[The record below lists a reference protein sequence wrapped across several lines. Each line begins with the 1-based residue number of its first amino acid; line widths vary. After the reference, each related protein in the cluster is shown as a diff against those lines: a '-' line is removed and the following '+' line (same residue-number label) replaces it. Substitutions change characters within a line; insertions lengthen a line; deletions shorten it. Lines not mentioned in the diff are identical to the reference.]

1 MCKWTV
7 RVLRVWKLRDYFRQM
22 DPWPRLSGVSG
33 ETLSS
38 TDCAFRLFLLLAQFP
53 TLSPPPTLSPF
64 CISVN
69 NCLQHLLNSLF
80 FLVVFFCHVQLKQ
93 QEIGAS
99 NQYKKRERM
108 LEANRELP
116 NLLLLLL
123 GYWNI
128 KCFHKAKSD
137 KPASFFSWL
146 VGLTWRTKAK
156 RLKLNCWDQY
166 STTSTVVA
174 CVANAC
180 IFQALH
186 LTCSDLRKSNE
197 RGTLGVD

>member
-1 MCKWTV
+1 MNGTCFACVKIE
-7 RVLRVWKLRDYFRQM
+7 
-22 DPWPRLSGVSG
+22 RLFQADGPVTPPLWGQRGDAKQHRLCLSSLPPIGSVPY
-33 ETLSS
+33 TLS
-38 TDCAFRLFLLLAQFP
+38 P
-53 TLSPPPTLSPF
+53 PPPTLSPF

-137 KPASFFSWL
+137 KPASFFMTCW
-146 VGLTWRTKAK
+146 AY
-156 RLKLNCWDQY
+156 LKD
-166 STTSTVVA
+166 
-174 CVANAC
+174 
-180 IFQALH
+180 
-186 LTCSDLRKSNE
+186 KSQTPE
-197 RGTLGVD
+197 A